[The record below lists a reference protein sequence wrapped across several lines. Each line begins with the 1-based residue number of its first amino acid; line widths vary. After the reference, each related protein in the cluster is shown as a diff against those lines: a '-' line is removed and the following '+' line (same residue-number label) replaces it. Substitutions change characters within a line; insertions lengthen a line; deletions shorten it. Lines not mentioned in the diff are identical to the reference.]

1 MRIVLII
8 PPGGYYA
15 ERWQKGALMP
25 SLGVGYIASSLE
37 QEEHEVHIIDAHVE
51 NLPWRRLE
59 GMLKKI
65 SPSVVG
71 FSFTTENRFEAFRL
85 IEQVKKAFPQVTT
98 IAGGPHVTPTAT
110 DTLKNIS
117 ALDLIVRGE
126 GEATMV
132 ELGRCLE
139 EGKDYGEVLGLSY
152 RRNGEVKNNPRRHF
166 IENLDSIP
174 FPAWHLM
181 PWYKYN
187 FILEVPE
194 KGKVKHANLIT
205 SRGCPFSCNFCA
217 TQNSWGRRFRARSPE
232 NVLREIRQLVDNYG
246 VKGIWF
252 FDDTFTTNRQRVWD
266 ICQGLIEAKLDLSW
280 FCEIRVDTVDKEL
293 LQKMKESGCYCVAF
307 GVESGSQR
315 ILDEVIGKKISLQQ
329 VREVTRWCYELGIK
343 TNPFFIF
350 SHPEETEEDIEQ
362 TMEMMRNWPAHSDIS
377 LSLLH
382 IYPGT
387 RLEAAAKEK
396 GLLPADFS
404 WAKKD
409 QRGVI
414 TLPSA
419 QGNVP
424 IFVDKLSW
432 EYLSRLMFEW
442 AEGQRYRILNKIPR
456 AIRSIRTYSDFK
468 RYMTMFKTFIKVK
481 FHKLLSHGS
490 ASSR

>member
-1 MRIVLII
+1 
-8 PPGGYYA
+8 
-15 ERWQKGALMP
+15 MP
-25 SLGVGYIASSLE
+25 SLGVGYLASSLE
-37 QEEHEVHIIDAHVE
+37 QEEHQVHIIDAHVE
-51 NLPWRRLE
+51 KLSWRRLRE
-59 GMLKKI
+59 RLRKI
-65 SPSVVG
+65 SPSLVG

-85 IEQVKKAFPQVTT
+85 IEQVKRAFPKVIT
-98 IAGGPHVTPTAT
+98 IAGGPHVTSTAT
-110 DTLKNIS
+110 DTLANLP
-117 ALDLIVRGE
+117 ALDLVVRGE

-132 ELGRCLE
+132 ELAQCLE
-139 EGKDYGEVLGLSY
+139 EEKDYSGVLGLSY
-152 RRNGEVKNNPRRHF
+152 RRNGEVKNNSPRLF
-166 IENLDSIP
+166 IEHLDSLP

-181 PWYKYN
+181 PWHRYN
-187 FILEVPE
+187 FIIEVPGR
-194 KGKVKHANLIT
+194 GKVQHANIIT

-217 TQNSWGRRFRARSPE
+217 TPSNWGRRFRARSAE
-232 NVLREIRQLVDNYG
+232 NVLQEIKQLVTNYG

-266 ICQGLIEAKLDLSW
+266 ICQGLIDEKLDLSW
-280 FCEIRVDTVDKEL
+280 FSEIRVDTVDKEL

-315 ILDEVIGKKISLQQ
+315 ILDQVISKKISLQQ
-329 VREVTRWCYELGIK
+329 VKEVTRWCDEVGIK

-362 TMEMMRNWPAHSDIS
+362 TMEMMRNWPPNSYIS

-387 RLEAAAKEK
+387 RLEATAKEK
-396 GLLPADFS
+396 GILPSDFS

-432 EYLSRLMFEW
+432 EFLSRLMFEW
-442 AEGQRYRILNKIPR
+442 AEGQKYRILRKIPK
-456 AIRSIRTYSDFK
+456 AIRSIRNYSDFK
-468 RYMTMFKTFIKVK
+468 RYLTMFKVFLKTK
-481 FHKLLSHGS
+481 FSKIPSHGS
-490 ASSR
+490 ARSR

>member
-1 MRIVLII
+1 
-8 PPGGYYA
+8 
-15 ERWQKGALMP
+15 MP
-25 SLGVGYIASSLE
+25 FLGVGYLASSLE
-37 QEEHEVHIIDAHVE
+37 QEGHQVHIIDAHVE
-51 NLPWRRLE
+51 KLSWRKLRERLE
-59 GMLKKI
+59 KI

-85 IEQVKKAFPQVTT
+85 IEQVKRAFPQVIT
-98 IAGGPHVTPTAT
+98 IAGGPHVTPTPT
-110 DTLKNIS
+110 DTLNNIT

-132 ELGRCLE
+132 ELAYCLE
-139 EGKDYGEVLGLSY
+139 KGKDYSGVLGLSY
-152 RRNGEVKNNPRRHF
+152 RRNGEVKNNPRRPF
-166 IENLDSIP
+166 IENLDSLP
-174 FPAWHLM
+174 FPARHLT
-181 PWYKYN
+181 PWGRYN
-187 FILEVPE
+187 FILEVPGR
-194 KGKVKHANLIT
+194 GKVKHANLIT

-217 TQNSWGRRFRARSPE
+217 TQNSWGRRFRARSAE
-232 NVLREIRQLVDNYG
+232 NVLQEIKQLVANYG

-252 FDDTFTTNRQRVWD
+252 FDDAFTPNRQRVWD

-315 ILDEVIGKKISLQQ
+315 ILDQVIGKKISLQQ
-329 VREVTRWCYELGIK
+329 VKEVTQWCGELGIK

-350 SHPEETEEDIEQ
+350 SHPEETKEDIEQ
-362 TMEMMRNWPAHSDIS
+362 TMEMIRNWPPNSYIS

-387 RLEAAAKEK
+387 RLEATAKQK
-396 GLLPADFS
+396 GILPPDFS

-409 QRGVI
+409 QQGVI

-432 EYLSRLMFEW
+432 EFLSRLMFEW
-442 AEGQRYRILNKIPR
+442 AEGQRYRILRKIPK
-456 AIRSIRTYSDFK
+456 AIRSIRNYSDFK
-468 RYMTMFKTFIKVK
+468 RYMTMFKAFLKVK
-481 FHKLLSHGS
+481 LGKPLSHG
-490 ASSR
+490 